1 MKTEDIEGERPCEE
15 GGRDWSGA
23 ATSQGEPRI
32 ASNTR
37 SWGKTKKN
45 SFLVGDGP
53 LSTSVLDFWP
63 PELGD
68 YKFQLF

>member
-1 MKTEDIEGERPCEE
+1 MKTEDTEGGRPCEE
-15 GGRDWSGA
+15 GDRDWSDA
-23 ATSQGEPRI
+23 ATSQGEPRT
-32 ASNTR
+32 ASGPR
-37 SWGKTKKN
+37 SWGETRKS

-53 LSTSVLDFWP
+53 LDTSVLDFWP